1 MTYPLCQT
9 SKTTLALLAF
19 FTLNP
24 LPMLA
29 LAESPPLVKL
39 QFDGMNP
46 VTQAEDKQQIRSTQS
61 LTVNGEKQT
70 INYHRLFATGDQNNG
85 EIFGLVKDKN
95 GKPLTLADGS
105 PYICNGTNGGIG
117 SGLDHVSILQKND
130 KLYMVSQYEC
140 AIGTLYLNE
149 LQQDKYGYLTVK
161 PNTLKHIDQSS
172 EFGGYVHCAGQTTPW
187 QSHLAS
193 EEYEPDARAI
203 EANFSAKTQKSGNVY
218 YDELVKY
225 WGDLSE
231 ANPYFYGWVPEVK
244 ITPDG
249 SPDYQKHYS
258 MGRFSHELGYVMPD
272 ERTVYLS
279 DDNTNVGLFLF
290 IADQKRDLS
299 AGTLYAA
306 QWQQTSAK
314 GLGKAN
320 LRWISLGHATNQQIR
335 KVVEQKPNFS
345 DLFNTEQ
352 PTEDGQCSAK
362 FFAVNTENGNEC
374 LQLKDVNKDGK
385 INETDEVIASRLET
399 RRMAA
404 YKGATTEF
412 RKGEGITFNPTANQ
426 LYVSMSEIALGM
438 ENYAKRNIS
447 TDTYDVGGGNHIK
460 LDFNPCGGVY
470 ALAVKPNAEMQS
482 DYVAETM
489 AGLIAGEGEEDLSA
503 PNGYRCKLDALANPD
518 NISYL
523 TDSNSL
529 AIGEDSDLHENSVVW
544 SYNLTDQSLTRVLS
558 APLDAEN
565 TSTFWHSDV
574 NGFSYL
580 INVAQHPNKN
590 QMVEPMLKESQA
602 GYLGPIRLKQST
614 LSTK

>member
-1 MTYPLCQT
+1 MTSPLYV
-9 SKTTLALLAF
+9 
-19 FTLNP
+19 
-24 LPMLA
+24 
-29 LAESPPLVKL
+29 LAETAPLINL
-39 QFDGMNP
+39 QFQDINA
-46 VTQAEDKQQIRSTQS
+46 VTSLEDKQQIRSTQS
-61 LTVNGEKQT
+61 VTVNGQKQT
-70 INYHRLFATGDQNNG
+70 INYLRLFATGDKNNG
-85 EIFGLVKDKN
+85 ETFGLVKDKN

-105 PYICNGTNGGIG
+105 PYICNGTNNGIG

-140 AIGTLYLNE
+140 AIGTMYLNE

-161 PNTLKHIDQSS
+161 PNTLKHIDQSG

-203 EANFSAKTQKSGNVY
+203 EANFSTKTQKSGNYY

-225 WGDLSE
+225 WGDLNE
-231 ANPYFYGWVPEVK
+231 ANPYYYGWIPEVK
-244 ITPDG
+244 IKPDG

-272 ERTVYLS
+272 ERTVYLT
-279 DDNTNVGLFLF
+279 DDGTNVGLFLF
-290 IADQKRDLS
+290 IADKKRNLS
-299 AGTLYAA
+299 AGHLYAA
-306 QWQQTSAK
+306 QWQQTSPK
-314 GLGKAN
+314 GIGEAN
-320 LRWISLGHATNQQIR
+320 LKWISLGHATNQQVR
-335 KVVEQKPNFS
+335 KFVAQKPNFS
-345 DLFNTEQ
+345 DLFKTEQ
-352 PTEDGQCSAK
+352 PDKDGQCTAK

-374 LQLKDVNKDGK
+374 LQLKDINLDGK
-385 INETDEVIASRLET
+385 TDATDEVIASRLET

-412 RKGEGITFNPTANQ
+412 RKGEGITFNPFANQ

-438 ENYAKRNIS
+438 ENNAERNIS

-470 ALAVKPNAEMQS
+470 ALALQPNSRMQS
-482 DYVAETM
+482 NYVAQTM
-489 AGLIAGEGEEDLSA
+489 SGLIAGIGEEDLSA
-503 PNGYRCKLDALANPD
+503 ANGYRCKLDGLANPD

-523 TDSNSL
+523 KDTHSL

-544 SYNLTDQSLTRVLS
+544 SYNLTDQRLTRVLS

-565 TSTFWHSDV
+565 TSTFWHRDV

-580 INVAQHPNKN
+580 INVAQHPNKH
-590 QMVEPMLKESQA
+590 QAVAPIFKESQA
-602 GYLGPIRLKQST
+602 GYIGPIKLK
-614 LSTK
+614 